1 MKMSTTQVLIHLPD
15 QLVRRCKRRISV
27 RQRSRFIQRLVEDA
41 LPLEVGGDDNPL
53 YQAALALE
61 KEHELASEMA
71 EWRLPRSRTALA
83 MARTP
88 VSDPWRRSSAANRP
102 AISGGSIS
110 IRARGGEIR
119 KTRPAVVVTANIRE
133 DRDNT
138 AAHNPNSIGLCLSSI
153 RSWHAEYVLA
163 DIGEDQ
169 IGRDRG
175 RLVEADLAPFAL
187 DVVFAGKGKAAI
199 GRHRR
204 LGGAPSRFG
213 S

>member
-41 LPLEVGGDDNPL
+41 LPPEVGGDDNPL

-61 KEHELASEMA
+61 KEHELASEMP
-71 EWRLPRSRTALA
+71 EWKAATIEDGLGERQSVTHGG
-83 MARTP
+83 ARP
-88 VSDPWRRSSAANRP
+88 PANRP

-153 RSWHAEYVLA
+153 RPWHAEYVLA

>member
-1 MKMSTTQVLIHLPD
+1 MTIPCI
-15 QLVRRCKRRISV
+15 R
-27 RQRSRFIQRLVEDA
+27 
-41 LPLEVGGDDNPL
+41 
-53 YQAALALE
+53 
-61 KEHELASEMA
+61 
-71 EWRLPRSRTALA
+71 PRSPSRKNTSWHQKWPSGGCHD
-83 MARTP
+83 RGR
-88 VSDPWRRSSAANRP
+88 PWRWQERQSVTHGGARSPANRP

-133 DRDNT
+133 DRGNT
-138 AAHNPNSIGLCLSSI
+138 AAHKPNSIGLCLSSI
-153 RSWHAEYVLA
+153 RPWHAEYVLA

-187 DVVFAGKGKAAI
+187 NVVFAGKGKAAI